1 MLTAQEKI
9 TKAKVSIILSN
20 ALAFFA
26 SLMMKKPFI
35 VDNSIPTGCTNGKV
49 IKYNPA
55 YIDSLSQDEVVFFI
69 CHELMHLTLLHH
81 VRREGRDLEMWNE
94 AADYAINPI
103 LKNAKLKLIK
113 GVLINSRFDNMSA
126 ETIYRILEQEKRD
139 EEQKKKQQQQQDD
152 NEQKDEQ
159 DDQPS
164 QPDDNGQESPDNTS
178 QDDSG
183 NDTND
188 ADSDESQDSDAQ
200 DAGNDGNSDGNSD
213 SDSDSKKDD
222 DGQESPANDSKQT
235 DFGVGGVVDAPA
247 ATKAEMEQA
256 EAETKQEIA
265 AALQIA
271 KAQGKSSAF
280 LEKMVA
286 EVLQPRIAW
295 QEVLSRFIADTD
307 KSDYNFLRPNRRFSG
322 RIVMP
327 SLHKETIGGIVLV
340 IDTSISVYSRLPL
353 LKRFA
358 TEMQE
363 VCSMIQSPITVIHC
377 DTQVRGEAD
386 IIEPDDT
393 FELKPRGGGGTDFRP
408 PFEWL
413 EEQGI
418 DVKCVV
424 YFTDMECYSYPEEP
438 EYPVLW
444 ARYGSDRSV
453 PPFGEIIQVDE
464 YRVDD

>member
-35 VDNSIPTGCTNGKV
+35 VDNSIKTACTNGKV
-49 IKYNPA
+49 IKYNPL
-55 YIDSLSQDEVVFFI
+55 YIDSLSQDEVVSLI

-81 VRREGRDLEMWNE
+81 VRREGRDLEMFNK

-103 LKNAKLKLIK
+103 LKKAGLKIPK
-113 GVLINSRFDNMSA
+113 GWLLDSRFEDMSA

-139 EEQKKKQQQQQDD
+139 EQQKKKQEQQQANDD
-152 NEQKDEQ
+152 QEQ

-164 QPDDNGQESPDNTS
+164 QPGDDSQQSPDNTP

-183 NDTND
+183 DDSNDT
-188 ADSDESQDSDAQ
+188 DSDDDQ
-200 DAGNDGNSDGNSD
+200 DAGNDGDSDGNSD
-213 SDSDSKKDD
+213 SDSDSQDGD
-222 DGQESPANDSKQT
+222 DGQGSPANAPQQADL
-235 DFGVGGVVDAPA
+235 GVGGVVDAPA

-295 QEVLSRFIADTD
+295 QEVLSRFISDTD

-322 RIVMP
+322 RMVMP
-327 SLHKETIGGIVLV
+327 SLHKDAIGGIVLV

-393 FELKPRGGGGTDFRP
+393 FELKPRGGGGTDFVP

-424 YFTDMECYSYPEEP
+424 YFTDMECSSYPEEP
-438 EYPVLW
+438 DYPVLW

-464 YRVDD
+464 HRIDD